1 MKKFYLIGSGSSSN
15 MRMLDDLRT
24 QKIDN
29 FQYIQAPVK
38 IKNNIVQHIFNFY
51 FKINAKIKLPISKVW
66 EKFFYFLI
74 WICVM
79 RITLY

>member
-38 IKNNIVQHIFNFY
+38 IKNNIV
-51 FKINAKIKLPISKVW
+51 
-66 EKFFYFLI
+66 
-74 WICVM
+74 
-79 RITLY
+79 